1 MTIPHLPLRIGALAA
16 ASLIALAC
24 GGSDSS
30 SADSAANTAQLPPV
44 ARPLTPSDS
53 ACPKDGTWKACALE
67 DRINKAGIPIKVI
80 DTITVPYFPEPGVR
94 YRIGRT
100 ATMAAFYFADSA
112 TGANATE
119 KLHRFRLTPPNDSIG
134 AWPAA
139 PVEGVR
145 SANLIA
151 VLFDVNGTQADRVRL
166 AITAGA
172 PQPASALPPTP
183 SGAQKLPPAPP
194 AR

>member
-1 MTIPHLPLRIGALAA
+1 MTTPRLPLRVGALAT

-24 GGSDSS
+24 GGSDTPP
-30 SADSAANTAQLPPV
+30 ADSAASTAQLPPV

-53 ACPKDGTWKACALE
+53 ACPKDGQWKACALE
-67 DRINKAGIPIKVI
+67 DRINKAGIPIKVL
-80 DTITVPYFPEPGVR
+80 DTIRVPYFPQPGVR
-94 YRIGRT
+94 YRIGRV
-100 ATMAAFYFADSA
+100 ATMAAFYFPDSA
-112 TGANATE
+112 AGAKATAD
-119 KLHRFRLTPPNDSIG
+119 LHRIRLTPPSDSIG
-134 AWPAA
+134 AWPVA
-139 PVEGVR
+139 PFEGVR

-151 VLFDVNGTQADRVRL
+151 VLFDVNGTQAERVRL

-172 PQPASALPPTP
+172 PQPSSALPPIP